1 MHIINYYWFSLSNR
15 LFTDMSNILIVSNK
29 PSNNTIILQESV
41 ATGCIEMGCVNKS
54 LRVKDPWDSCVEDVL
69 WCDGI
74 IIGTTENFGYM
85 SGAIKDFFERIYY
98 PCLERT
104 QALPVAVYVKGGL
117 DGQGAKISIEKILI
131 GLKWR
136 LIQPTLVLKGDFT
149 EEFRNQCKRLGM
161 TMAAGLEAGIY

>member
-1 MHIINYYWFSLSNR
+1 
-15 LFTDMSNILIVSNK
+15 MSNILIVSNR
-29 PSNNTIILQESV
+29 PSCNTIALQKSV
-41 ATGCIEMGCVNKS
+41 AAGCIEMGCVNKS
-54 LRVKDPWDSCVEDVL
+54 LRVKDPWDSSADDVL
-69 WCDGI
+69 WCNGI

-117 DGQGAKISIEKILI
+117 DGQGAKISIEKILT

-136 LIQPTLVLKGDFT
+136 LIQPTLVLKGDYSEAFQ
-149 EEFRNQCKRLGM
+149 NDCKTLGM
-161 TMAAGLEAGIY
+161 TMSAGLDAGIY